1 MRRTCYQ
8 LSYAIRWSSEE
19 INDFIYLI
27 YLSLNDEGLDTYLDR
42 IVVYLRFTCLFKIQQ
57 KENNKEELHKNEVFK
72 YIISKLV
79 KYNLNKMLQ
88 IYLLEQQLSLQFMQH
103 FFLNRFI
110 LPIEDEMN
118 LINVDLYDL
127 SPKDF

>member
-1 MRRTCYQ
+1 MRG
-8 LSYAIRWSSEE
+8 
-19 INDFIYLI
+19 LI
-27 YLSLNDEGLDTYLDR
+27 HTLII
-42 IVVYLRFTCLFKIQQ
+42 IVVYLHFTCLFKIQQ

-72 YIISKLV
+72 YMISKLV

-88 IYLLEQQLSLQFMQH
+88 IYLVEQPWSLQFTQH
-103 FFLNRFI
+103 FFCNRFI

-127 SPKDF
+127 SLKDF